1 MYQTH
6 KTFVTPNMKMWDL
19 ISENSRILLLLE
31 HFDID
36 FRVGERSVG
45 QLCMDYGIPV
55 TLFVSVANLYN
66 GFQPGRGEL
75 PDVVDIP
82 RIIGFLTNSHRYYKL
97 DKYPEIMGYISLLLE
112 RTGDERVKLVE
123 DFFRSYFDEVVEHLD
138 YEDKVAFPYFLSL
151 AGEAATGFIAGGY
164 EGFVKGRDFS
174 AREYNLHHTDIE
186 TKLSDL
192 KNLLIKHIPLQGEL
206 PLRRKL
212 LFALQELEY
221 DLLIHASIEET
232 MLLPLAGKI
241 EKEWKSVK

>member
-45 QLCMDYGIPV
+45 QLCMDYDIPV
-55 TLFVSVANLYN
+55 PLFVSVANLYN

-75 PDVVDIP
+75 PDVVDIS

-123 DFFRSYFDEVVEHLD
+123 DFFRRLWNIWIM
-138 YEDKVAFPYFLSL
+138 KIKLLSL
-151 AGEAATGFIAGGY
+151 IFYHLPE
-164 EGFVKGRDFS
+164 R
-174 AREYNLHHTDIE
+174 
-186 TKLSDL
+186 
-192 KNLLIKHIPLQGEL
+192 LLRVL
-206 PLRRKL
+206 LRVDMRVL
-212 LFALQELEY
+212 
-221 DLLIHASIEET
+221 
-232 MLLPLAGKI
+232 
-241 EKEWKSVK
+241 